1 MKKTLSLF
9 IKALSVSSIIVA
21 LFSNVALASDGIINM
36 VVSPYILNLESMGGS
51 LSIHTDIGY
60 VSEEDATLEV
70 NGTTIEITRTF
81 LDDRGNLVV
90 KCNIDDVK
98 EIFADDEEV
107 EFGRT
112 TEEAEFVLTANY
124 DGGTYIGSDTIEVIQ
139 VTPKTK

>member
-90 KCNIDDVK
+90 KCNIDGVK

-112 TEEAEFVLTANY
+112 TEEVEFVLTANY